1 MSGTPRVWITAS
13 CLLASLLP
21 PLPAGAQSAT
31 NLTALRGLAA
41 VSVLPRSAEGRAALE
56 ANLTVTG
63 AIQAGAAGP
72 AILLP
77 LAEQRQLAL
86 RDAFI
91 TDGNATELA
100 DGLGSTL
107 GGLYQAKARYTA
119 PETFTNVAPSVAD
132 LLGYTNNVAKSD
144 SNAGKFF
151 FANATTNGKAPVSEA
166 AASILAEGG
175 GTVDVFGK
183 AYGRLAGTQGADAYG
198 NSRPFQTL
206 PQLAA
211 YRGTDYFGRPSHSLD
226 WLRGPNQN
234 LTDSPS
240 YPSGHTTYGYTEAV
254 ILGILV
260 PERYQQMIARAAE
273 YGTNRIIV
281 GAHYAMDVLGGR
293 AVALHAVA
301 HLLANDPA
309 YVGQVRRNPAVITE
323 MSGATNGAV
332 AVADYRAALAA
343 ARSDLAAFL
352 RDGCGDTLAACA
364 GADTGRFRDPAAN
377 AALYA
382 ATQTYDLPVVHPQR
396 ANRVADVGRLA
407 PEAGHLLTA
416 AFPSLSLEE
425 ANAILTQT
433 QGPGGGFLD
442 DGSAFGVYA
451 RLNLYAAV
459 GRAAALAS
467 SKPVSSPPT
476 R

>member
-1 MSGTPRVWITAS
+1 MSRTPRFWTTAL
-13 CLLASLLP
+13 CLLAPALAP
-21 PLPAGAQSAT
+21 VPAGAQSAT

-41 VSVLPRSAEGRAALE
+41 VSVLPGSAEGRAALD

-63 AIQAGAAGP
+63 AIQAGAAPG
-72 AILLP
+72 ILLP
-77 LAEQRQLAL
+77 LPEQRQLAL

-91 TDGNATELA
+91 TDGNAAELA

-107 GGLYQAKARYTA
+107 GGLYQARARYTD
-119 PETFTNVAPSVAD
+119 PVTFTNVTPSVAD

-144 SNAGKFF
+144 SNAGKYV
-151 FANATTNGKAPVSEA
+151 FANATTNGKAPASA
-166 AASILAEGG
+166 AAVSILAEGG
-175 GTVDVFGK
+175 GTTDVFGK

-206 PQLAA
+206 PQLLA
-211 YRGTDYFGRPSHSLD
+211 YRGTDYFGRPAHSLD
-226 WLRGPNQN
+226 WLKGPSQN

-240 YPSGHTTYGYTEAV
+240 YPSGHTTYGFTESL

-309 YVGQVRRNPAVITE
+309 YVGQVRRNPAVVNE
-323 MSGATNGAV
+323 MSGATNDTV
-332 AVADYRAALAA
+332 AIPDYRAALAA
-343 ARSDLAAFL
+343 ARSDLTAFL
-352 RDGCGDTLAACA
+352 RDGCGGTLAACA
-364 GADTGRFRDPAAN
+364 GTDTGRFRDPAAN

-382 ATQTYDLPVVHPQR
+382 ATQTYGLPVVHPER
-396 ANRVADVGRLA
+396 AGTVVDVGRLA

-416 AFPSLSLEE
+416 AFPSLSLAE
-425 ANAILTQT
+425 ADAILTET

-467 SKPVSSPPT
+467 SKPASSSPT